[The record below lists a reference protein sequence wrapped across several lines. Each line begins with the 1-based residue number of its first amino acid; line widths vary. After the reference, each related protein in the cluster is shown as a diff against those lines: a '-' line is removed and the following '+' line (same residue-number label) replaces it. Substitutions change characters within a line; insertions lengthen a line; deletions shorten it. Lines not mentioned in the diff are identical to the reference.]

1 MFNTVERITD
11 TEIYYAAEDGKH
23 CVMATD
29 SRAEAIEK
37 ANYRR
42 ELGIIDGG
50 EYFTYVIK
58 AINHFYDCN
67 GELTKNKIK

>member
-1 MFNTVERITD
+1 MQNKITE
-11 TEIYYAAEDGKH
+11 TEKYYAAQNGRH
-23 CVMATD
+23 CVIATN

-42 ELGIIDGG
+42 ELGIIEDG

-58 AINHFYDCN
+58 AINYFYDKN
-67 GELTKNKIK
+67 SELTKNKK